1 MLDLLNVILT
11 IIASTLSIIGFI
23 TTRDNKKDKKDK
35 TEKKG
40 NDNKID
46 IGETKTIKKVFQ
58 PTVQQSLK
66 IIHKIENPSN
76 ETEILKMVAWFIV
89 SVLFGIIYFSYLNFF
104 NMILLLIFNIRFIS
118 YVRASLAIKTL
129 NKPFS
134 ELKFMLTFINMLV
147 LLGLIFSLL
156 LLPIPKELTEIDKDL
171 KFNISIIFQGGNS
184 ISSWLESVSA
194 YIKSIWG
201 KDVLFYLVGRSTGFI
216 FITIFIIVSTARRA
230 LPTVKEGEKTFTI
243 FSESMF
249 IPIFVIMLIFCFLFP
264 WIAFDIKDQLYP
276 YWDKWLNG

>member
-23 TTRDNKKDKKDK
+23 TARDNKKDK

-76 ETEILKMVAWFIV
+76 ETEMLKMVVWFIV

-104 NMILLLIFNIRFIS
+104 NMVLLLIFNIRFIS

-129 NKPFS
+129 NKPFN
-134 ELKFMLTFINMLV
+134 ELKFMLTFIKMLV

-156 LLPIPKELTEIDKDL
+156 LLPVPKELTEIDRDL
-171 KFNISIIFQGGNS
+171 KFNISILFQGWNS

-194 YIKSIWG
+194 YIKSIFG
-201 KDVLFYLVGRSTGFI
+201 KDTFYYLIGRSSGFI
-216 FITIFIIVSTARRA
+216 LITVFFIVSTARRA
-230 LPTVKEGEKTFTI
+230 LPTVKEGEKKFTI
-243 FSESMF
+243 FLERLF
-249 IPIFVIMLIFCFLFP
+249 IPIFLTLLIFCFLFP

>member
-23 TTRDNKKDKKDK
+23 TTRDNKKDK

-216 FITIFIIVSTARRA
+216 FITIFIIMSTTRRA

-276 YWDKWLNG
+276 YWDEWLKG

>member
-23 TTRDNKKDKKDK
+23 TTRDNKKDKK
-35 TEKKG
+35 EKKG

>member
-23 TTRDNKKDKKDK
+23 TTRDNKKDK